1 MATRT
6 RRSQRRTEALSRERI
21 VEAAIELL
29 DAAGESGLTFRALTE
44 RLATGPGAIYWHVA
58 NKGELLGAATDA
70 VVAAALAAEPAASAK
85 SPEPAGPA
93 GPAESPEAPEA
104 PESAGPAE
112 SAETAGPAESP
123 EAAGPAESAGPAEAA
138 GPAESAESPEAAGAA
153 GAAGPAESAG
163 SPQDGIRAIALGLF
177 DAIEEHPWLAS
188 QLMTQLSHSLW
199 ETVAPRIF
207 ESVGRQIRAL
217 GVPESSW
224 FAATSAL
231 MHYIL
236 GAAGQNATNAASA
249 RTLGPE
255 VDRARFLDAAST
267 AWEQLDPDDYPFT
280 RAVAGQLRGHDD
292 REQFLAGVDLILSGI
307 TASLPAR

>member
-1 MATRT
+1 M
-6 RRSQRRTEALSRERI
+6 
-21 VEAAIELL
+21 
-29 DAAGESGLTFRALTE
+29 
-44 RLATGPGAIYWHVA
+44 
-58 NKGELLGAATDA
+58 
-70 VVAAALAAEPAASAK
+70 
-85 SPEPAGPA
+85 
-93 GPAESPEAPEA
+93 
-104 PESAGPAE
+104 
-112 SAETAGPAESP
+112 
-123 EAAGPAESAGPAEAA
+123 
-138 GPAESAESPEAAGAA
+138 
-153 GAAGPAESAG
+153 
-163 SPQDGIRAIALGLF
+163 
-177 DAIEEHPWLAS
+177 EEHPWLAS

>member
-93 GPAESPEAPEA
+93 GPAESPEA
-104 PESAGPAE
+104 
-112 SAETAGPAESP
+112 
-123 EAAGPAESAGPAEAA
+123 AGPAESAGPAEAA

-163 SPQDGIRAIALGLF
+163 SPQDGIRAVALGLF

-292 REQFLAGVDLILSGI
+292 REQFLAGVDLILAGI